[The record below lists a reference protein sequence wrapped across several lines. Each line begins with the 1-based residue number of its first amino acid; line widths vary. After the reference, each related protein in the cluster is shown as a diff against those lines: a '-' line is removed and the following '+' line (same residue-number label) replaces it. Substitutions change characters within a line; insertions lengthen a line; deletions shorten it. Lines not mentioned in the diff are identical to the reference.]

1 MFDFDEVVDRKG
13 TNCAKWD
20 TIEANNKPKDV
31 LPMWVA
37 DMDFKSPK
45 EIENALVKR
54 IRQGVYGYSFA
65 PDEYFD
71 AVISWMKRRHDFD
84 IKKEWIVPTPGV
96 VTAIKL
102 CVNAYTKENDAII
115 INKPVY
121 YPFDFSIELNHRR
134 IIENEMVYKENS
146 YEMDYVAF
154 EKAIVEND
162 VRMFILCN
170 PYNPIGKVWKEDEL
184 KQIGEICKK
193 HHVLVIVDEIHEDFV
208 YGDHIHIPFYN
219 VDESYKEF
227 SVVLTAPSKTFNLA
241 GLQTSNII
249 IADEKLRKAYQET
262 MNRYGVNE
270 PNFLGIIACMTAYNE
285 CELWVDEMLEYV
297 YKITKMDFR
306 DNMELRM
313 ALNQHMVPLLVR
325 VKYNIP
331 LKNPE
336 RLQIKSEYSL
346 AYTLAATA
354 TTVINAKYHTD
365 LNEDE
370 ICYLAIH
377 FALAQEK
384 IGHKIQKKNILIV
397 CVSGKGSSQL
407 FMYRYKEA
415 FGKYIKHIYESTVYN
430 LKNFDFKKNKIDYV
444 FTTVPIEFNIPVPVF
459 RVSLF
464 LNRTEINTYSNMF
477 EMGDINFL
485 KKYIMCL

>member
-20 TIEANNKPKDV
+20 TIEAKNKPKDV

-54 IRQGVYGYSFA
+54 IKQGVYGYSFA

-71 AVISWMKRRHDFD
+71 AVISWMKRRHDFHVD
-84 IKKEWIVPTPGV
+84 KEWIIPTPGV
-96 VTAIKL
+96 VT
-102 CVNAYTKENDAII
+102 
-115 INKPVY
+115 
-121 YPFDFSIELNHRR
+121 IELNHRR
-134 IIENEMVYKENS
+134 IIENQMVYKDGF
-146 YEMDYVAF
+146 YEMDYDAF

-162 VRMFILCN
+162 VKMFILCN

-193 HHVLVIVDEIHEDFV
+193 HDVLVIVDEIHEDFV
-208 YGDHIHIPFYN
+208 YGDHVHIPFYN

-249 IADEKLRKAYQET
+249 IANEKLRKVYQET

-297 YKITKMDFR
+297 YDNFTYFDEFLKENLPHIHLVKPEGLYLGWVDFR
-306 DNMELRM
+306 ECGLNKDELEKTM
-313 ALNQHMVPLLVR
+313 LEKAGLWLDEG
-325 VKYNIP
+325 YIFGTGGEGF
-331 LKNPE
+331 E
-336 RLQIKSEYSL
+336 RF
-346 AYTLAATA
+346 
-354 TTVINAKYHTD
+354 N
-365 LNEDE
+365 
-370 ICYLAIH
+370 LAIPRSVLED
-377 FALAQEK
+377 ACQRLLK
-384 IGHKIQKKNILIV
+384 
-397 CVSGKGSSQL
+397 
-407 FMYRYKEA
+407 A
-415 FGKYIKHIYESTVYN
+415 FGK
-430 LKNFDFKKNKIDYV
+430 
-444 FTTVPIEFNIPVPVF
+444 
-459 RVSLF
+459 
-464 LNRTEINTYSNMF
+464 
-477 EMGDINFL
+477 
-485 KKYIMCL
+485 

>member
-54 IRQGVYGYSFA
+54 IKQGVYGYSFA

-71 AVISWMKRRHDFD
+71 AVISWMKRRHDFHVD
-84 IKKEWIVPTPGV
+84 KEWIIPTPGV

-121 YPFDFSIELNHRR
+121 YPFDFSIELNHRK
-134 IIENEMVYKENS
+134 IIENEMVYKDGS
-146 YEMDYVAF
+146 YEMDYDAF

-162 VRMFILCN
+162 VKMFILCN

-193 HHVLVIVDEIHEDFV
+193 HRVLVIVDEIHEDFV
-208 YGDHIHIPFYN
+208 YGEHVHIPFYN

-227 SVVLTAPSKTFNLA
+227 SVILTAPSKTFNLA

-270 PNFLGIIACMTAYNE
+270 PNFLGIIACMT
-285 CELWVDEMLEYV
+285 
-297 YKITKMDFR
+297 
-306 DNMELRM
+306 
-313 ALNQHMVPLLVR
+313 
-325 VKYNIP
+325 
-331 LKNPE
+331 
-336 RLQIKSEYSL
+336 
-346 AYTLAATA
+346 
-354 TTVINAKYHTD
+354 
-365 LNEDE
+365 
-370 ICYLAIH
+370 
-377 FALAQEK
+377 
-384 IGHKIQKKNILIV
+384 
-397 CVSGKGSSQL
+397 
-407 FMYRYKEA
+407 
-415 FGKYIKHIYESTVYN
+415 
-430 LKNFDFKKNKIDYV
+430 
-444 FTTVPIEFNIPVPVF
+444 PIMNV
-459 RVSLF
+459 
-464 LNRTEINTYSNMF
+464 NY
-477 EMGDINFL
+477 G
-485 KKYIMCL
+485 